1 MLFSGVVAKRIK
13 KHLGKLIS
21 ICQKAYQ
28 NINKIGEIILDVLET
43 ISIRRYHKKP
53 AMILLIDVS
62 KAFVSINHEF
72 I

>member
-21 ICQKAYQ
+21 ICQKAYTK
-28 NINKIGEIILDVLET
+28 KIEIILDVLET
-43 ISIRRYHKKP
+43 ITIRKYQKKP